1 MTSAFNLVDE
11 PWISVRTPDND
22 VTEVSIRDAFHRGT
36 EFRGLAG
43 EIPTQ
48 EAAILRLLLAIAIR
62 ATARFRSD
70 DEKVDDWGEWW
81 QSGLPLD
88 EIDTYLDR
96 WHDKFNLVDNKTP
109 FMQVADL
116 RTAKG
121 GYSGL
126 TKIISEV
133 PANDRFFTT
142 RDGAGTSSLDFAEA
156 ARWLIHAHAF
166 DVSGIK
172 SGAIGDPRV
181 KGGRGYP
188 IGTGISGPMGI
199 VIVEGASLAE
209 TLLLNLFLENDPQDD
224 LPVWE
229 RPPQVAAPDREHPVP
244 TGCADL
250 FTWQSRRARL
260 ITDGNRVV
268 DVLLCN
274 GDKVEWKYLLHN
286 DSMTAWRFSA
296 PQTKAA
302 GETVYMPRSHDSTKA
317 MWRGLEPLL
326 VREPAPD
333 DRRRRKAG
341 EPDDLWLRPE
351 IFEQLATLS
360 SDGALPGDHVTRIR
374 TIGMEYGSQSS
385 MVTTTIDDAM
395 PASVAVITDEQLGR
409 LAVDSARTA
418 DSLVFALQNLATD
431 LAAATGS
438 ESEGIRPRASEMGY
452 AALDPAYREW
462 FSLLS
467 TATDIGAATLSW
479 RRRAR
484 QVMHTVGEQL
494 CRDAGPAALT
504 GRMVPVPNTARE
516 DLMDLARAWQ
526 RFAARLRTSAPLP
539 EDPQRETKTSR
550 KEQ

>member
-81 QSGLPLD
+81 QSGLPLN

-96 WHDKFNLVDNKTP
+96 CHDRFNLFDNKTP

-116 RTAKG
+116 HTATGKH
-121 GYSGL
+121 SGL
-126 TKIISEV
+126 VKIISEV
-133 PANDRFFTT
+133 PANDRLFTT
-142 RDGAGTSSLDFAEA
+142 RDGAGIASLGFAEA

-166 DVSGIK
+166 DVSGNK
-172 SGAIGDPRV
+172 SGAVGDPRV
-181 KGGRGYP
+181 KKGKGYP
-188 IGTGISGPMGI
+188 IGTGISGAMGI
-199 VIVEGASLAE
+199 VIVEGRSLAE
-209 TLLLNLFLENDPQDD
+209 TILLNLFLQDDPQEDV
-224 LPVWE
+224 PVWE
-229 RPPQVAAPDREHPVP
+229 RSPQTSAPDRAHPVP

-250 FTWQSRRARL
+250 FTWQSRRIRL
-260 ITDGNRVV
+260 IVDGDRIVN
-268 DVLLCN
+268 VLLCN

-286 DSMTAWRFSA
+286 DSMTAWCFSA
-296 PQTKAA
+296 PQTNAA
-302 GETVYMPRSHDSTKA
+302 GKTVYMPRSHDSSRA

-326 VREPAPD
+326 AREPAAD
-333 DRRRRKAG
+333 DRHRKKAG
-341 EPDDLWLRPE
+341 EPDDLWFRPE
-351 IFEQLATLS
+351 IFEQLSALSADGTL
-360 SDGALPGDHVTRIR
+360 PRDHMARIR
-374 TIGMEYGSQSS
+374 TIGMEYGSNIS
-385 MVTTTIDDAM
+385 VVKTTIDDAM
-395 PASVAVITDEQLGR
+395 PTSVAVITDEQLGR

-504 GRMVPVPNTARE
+504 GHMVPVPNTERE

-539 EDPQRETKTSR
+539 EDPQRDTSR